1 MYIYINIYSRGTHS
15 GTQNR
20 KRPIDLSVWRLET
33 VVGYLFIPRGTN
45 SDEKY

>member
-20 KRPIDLSVWRLET
+20 KGPIDLSEWRPEL
-33 VVGYLFIPRGTN
+33 VGYLFIPRGTN